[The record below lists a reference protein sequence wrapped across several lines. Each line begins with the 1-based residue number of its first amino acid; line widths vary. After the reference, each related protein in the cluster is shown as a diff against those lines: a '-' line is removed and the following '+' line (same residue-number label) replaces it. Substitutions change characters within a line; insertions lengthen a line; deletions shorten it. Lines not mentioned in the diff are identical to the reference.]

1 MSQINCADL
10 VKTREFGQALRA
22 VGVWI
27 DAHRSPAINLIDPQ
41 QISRE
46 LPQFS
51 NEEIA
56 DAIFCFAADGGL
68 KPVFAVRTPT
78 GVLADKVYAA
88 PEEVPEIAEDRFFNP
103 FSTAGSEV
111 VPLFKIVNIR

>member
-10 VKTREFGQALRA
+10 AKTREFGQALRA

-27 DAHRSPAINLIDPQ
+27 DAHRSPTVNLIDPQ

-51 NEEIA
+51 NDEIA
-56 DAIFCFAADGGL
+56 NAIFCLAADGGL
-68 KPVFAVRTPT
+68 TPVFAVRTPT

-88 PEEVPEIAEDRFFNP
+88 PDAVPDIEEDRFRQP
-103 FSTAGSEV
+103 FATAGSEV
-111 VPLFKIVNIR
+111 VPLFKIVNRR